1 MVRFQEEAWQELL
14 MQRYN
19 FYSKI
24 PIFRMKISIM
34 NVNFNFFIV
43 NFRHKIEISYILA
56 LISYKKQAAGI
67 VLSK

>member
-1 MVRFQEEAWQELL
+1 
-14 MQRYN
+14 
-19 FYSKI
+19 
-24 PIFRMKISIM
+24 M